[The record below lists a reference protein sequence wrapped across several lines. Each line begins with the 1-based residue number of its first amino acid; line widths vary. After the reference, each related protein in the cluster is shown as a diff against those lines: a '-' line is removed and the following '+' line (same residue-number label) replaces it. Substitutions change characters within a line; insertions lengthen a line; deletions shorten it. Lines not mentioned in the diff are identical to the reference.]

1 MEGQQSPGRR
11 FKLGA
16 GLDLLLPVL
25 LFLVS
30 LGLRWP
36 YAKAVVFPPL
46 DAPAFYLTTA
56 ENAVTGRGLEVDAL
70 WSYQVPLPSVTHP
83 SHERL
88 MPMTTAVIASAFVIQ
103 RALSGVL
110 EASLEIGQFPG
121 LILGALLAPLT
132 YRFGRRVLPEGR
144 NSRWILFGA
153 GLLIAANGT
162 LAYQSVTAD
171 STAPYALLAA
181 GALVVAVRRP
191 GEPGGYLAAGLLIAL
206 AYLTR
211 VDALLLLVAVP
222 LAWWLLP
229 LPALPSVEIPD
240 TQAARLAWD
249 YWPRQRRTREDVP
262 RGTGPGLR
270 HLVDLG
276 VAFALIATPW
286 LVRNYLAFG
295 TPLPSSLVSQAW
307 LSDYIDNF
315 AFLSQPTLETWLAQT
330 WSVLLDQRIQALAH
344 SGQVLLQ
351 GTFPWGVLA
360 LPGIWLLRREASLF
374 PSLVYGLLLVFGLAL
389 VFPISSST
397 GAFYNTV
404 GAVMPFLALAAAY
417 ATYRGC
423 QFLGRRPRVATT
435 IWIVVVVVLVALA
448 GLQTVVNLPTVSER
462 HLAEKEKFEAAAAWL
477 SQNVA
482 PGSVIMTDETYTLH
496 YASGYP
502 CIALP
507 GNEPPDSAW
516 QAANRYGARY
526 LIVTQDFGP
535 YPEVLTIRPDPRF
548 RWVAEVHGSQVYQI
562 VGGQP

>member
-1 MEGQQSPGRR
+1 MEGQQSPGKRSI
-11 FKLGA
+11 LGS
-16 GLDLLLPVL
+16 GLDLALPVI

-30 LGLRWP
+30 LAVRWP
-36 YAKAVVFPPL
+36 YARAVVFPPL

-88 MPMTTAVIASAFVIQ
+88 MPMTTAVIASAFAIQ

-110 EASLEIGQFPG
+110 EASLEIGQLPG

-132 YRFGRRVLPEGR
+132 YRFGRRALPEGR
-144 NSRWILFGA
+144 SSRWILFGA
-153 GLLIAANGT
+153 GLLIAVNAT
-162 LAYQSVTAD
+162 LAYQSATAD

-191 GEPGGYLAAGLLIAL
+191 GERGGYLAAGLLIAL

-229 LPALPSVEIPD
+229 LPARPAVEIPD
-240 TQAARLAWD
+240 MPAARLAWE
-249 YWPRQRRTREDVP
+249 YWPRQSRTKEEVP
-262 RGTGPGLR
+262 RGAGPGLR
-270 HLVDLG
+270 HLIDLG
-276 VAFALIATPW
+276 VAFALIATSW
-286 LVRNYLAFG
+286 LVRNYLVFG
-295 TPLPSSLVSQAW
+295 TPLPSSIVSQAW

-360 LPGIWLLRREASLF
+360 LPGIWLLRREESLF
-374 PSLVYGLLLVFGLAL
+374 PSLVYGLLLIFGLAL
-389 VFPISSST
+389 IFPISSSA
-397 GAFYNTV
+397 GAFYDTF

-417 ATYRGC
+417 AAYRGC
-423 QFLGRRPRVATT
+423 QFLGRRPRVATI
-435 IWIVVVVVLVALA
+435 IWIVVAVVLVVLA
-448 GLQTVVNLPTVSER
+448 GLQTVVNLPTVAEL
-462 HLAEKEKFEAAAAWL
+462 HLAEKEKFEAVAAWL
-477 SQNVA
+477 SQNA
-482 PGSVIMTDETYTLH
+482 TPGSVIMTDETYTLN
-496 YASGYP
+496 YASGHP

-507 GNEPPDSAW
+507 GNEPADAAW

-526 LIVTQDFGP
+526 LIVTQDFGL
-535 YPEVLTIRPDPRF
+535 YPEVLATQPDPRF
-548 RWVAEVHGSQVYQI
+548 RLVAEVQGSQIYQI
-562 VGGQP
+562 AGGQP